1 MGITTI
7 LRGFKVPVPVLD
19 LFLRANGVMETWGSP
34 PFYDRDLDEPSKLLR
49 AKMGTGNTK
58 TRLFI
63 PYRMGQQRSTF
74 AYIAYDWVM
83 VFAQRKINLA
93 KELPDRA
100 PPGFEELRKEI
111 MGFASEG
118 LQASGQE
125 EDLTGLFVIITDE
138 QDYVFTEPYMRK
150 VGEPIYR
157 RVLFSRTKLYVCSP
171 ICVAT
176 SATQLPLIGSRDSS
190 IAGTFMGLRK
200 ERTYFRM
207 ISRSFGLLAEGLN
220 RHKLRSLQSVL
231 GGEMD
236 ITSAVL
242 LGLRERREK
251 ACIPSLW
258 KHGESLVTTR
268 SLRSQVRKG
277 ND

>member
-7 LRGFKVPVPVLD
+7 LRGFKVPVSVLD

-34 PFYDRDLDEPSKLLR
+34 PFYDRDLDEPSTLLR
-49 AKMGTGNTK
+49 AKMGTGDTK

-93 KELPDRA
+93 EELADRA

-125 EDLTGLFVIITDE
+125 EDLTGFFVITTDE
-138 QDYVFTEPYMRK
+138 QDYVFAEPYMRK
-150 VGEPIYR
+150 SDLRCDQCDATFVDWFKRQQHR
-157 RVLFSRTKLYVCSP
+157 RDVHGSEEGTD
-171 ICVAT
+171 I
-176 SATQLPLIGSRDSS
+176 LPDDL
-190 IAGTFMGLRK
+190 
-200 ERTYFRM
+200 
-207 ISRSFGLLAEGLN
+207 
-220 RHKLRSLQSVL
+220 
-231 GGEMD
+231 
-236 ITSAVL
+236 
-242 LGLRERREK
+242 
-251 ACIPSLW
+251 
-258 KHGESLVTTR
+258 
-268 SLRSQVRKG
+268 
-277 ND
+277 